1 MTDREL
7 EQVKKLWAQ
16 GFSANKISRLLP
28 YKEYITKREITR
40 LKKEGVLPSRKV
52 ADIRDKTI
60 IEEFQKNKNLKEIGD
75 KFGIGA
81 PYVAKILERNGIGH
95 PKVMNFTQKPPSD
108 KKQAI
113 LDDLAKGLTLS
124 EIAVKH
130 GCSRQYIFQIKEGV
144 R

>member
-1 MTDREL
+1 
-7 EQVKKLWAQ
+7 
-16 GFSANKISRLLP
+16 
-28 YKEYITKREITR
+28 
-40 LKKEGVLPSRKV
+40 VLPSRKV

-81 PYVAKILERNGIGH
+81 PYVAKILERNRIGH
-95 PKVMNFTQKPPSD
+95 PRIMNFTQKPPSD

-113 LDDLAKGLTLS
+113 LDDLSKGLTLS

-130 GCSRQYIFQIKEGV
+130 GCSRQYIFQIKEGI